1 MATVADRAEPV
12 TAQAPERESETPQVR
27 RGSPAWRIVSGVL
40 TVVVPAALVAT
51 VAVAVSTVRADRER
65 EAHRQA
71 LVDAAG
77 AGVLAL
83 IGVHADT
90 ADADLDRL
98 GALST
103 GTFAAELRD
112 GAAGFVDSIRDAAV
126 TSEGRI
132 DAAALAGETGTSAV
146 VVVAASARVSNAA
159 GPDGAQR
166 TYRLRVGVD
175 EVDGRLLVSSVE
187 FVP

>member
-12 TAQAPERESETPQVR
+12 GAQDRETETPRVR
-27 RGSPAWRIVSGVL
+27 RGSRAWRIVSGVL
-40 TVVVPAALVAT
+40 VGVVLAALVAT
-51 VAVAVSTVRADRER
+51 VAVAASTLYADRAR

-83 IGVHADT
+83 IGVRADT

-98 GALST
+98 RALST

-112 GAAGFVDSIRDAAV
+112 GGAGFVGSIRDADV
-126 TSEGRI
+126 NSDGRI
-132 DAAALAGETGTSAV
+132 DAAALAGESGTSAV

-175 EVDGRLLVSSVE
+175 EVDGRLLMSSVE

>member
-12 TAQAPERESETPQVR
+12 TAQAPERESETPRAR
-27 RGSPAWRIVSGVL
+27 RDSRAWRTVSGVL
-40 TVVVPAALVAT
+40 AGLVLAALVAT
-51 VAVAVSTVRADRER
+51 VAVAVATVRADRER

-83 IGVHADT
+83 IGVRADT

-98 GALST
+98 RALST
-103 GTFAAELRD
+103 GAFADELRA
-112 GAAGFVDSIRDAAV
+112 GGAGFADSIREAAV
-126 TSEGRI
+126 NSDGHI
-132 DAAALAGETGTSAV
+132 DAAALADEFGTSAV

-159 GPDGAQR
+159 GPDGARR